1 MDARFVVSNGDKTA
15 PDGGQKQKLLPD
27 VVVDDDGLTLE

>member
-1 MDARFVVSNGDKTA
+1 MVSNGDKTA